1 MSVRMSRP
9 GLNPSPSISMI
20 LLCMMSL
27 VEDQKIDLFHFDV
40 GVKQA

>member
-1 MSVRMSRP
+1 MSVRMSQTWTQS
-9 GLNPSPSISMI
+9 SPSISMI